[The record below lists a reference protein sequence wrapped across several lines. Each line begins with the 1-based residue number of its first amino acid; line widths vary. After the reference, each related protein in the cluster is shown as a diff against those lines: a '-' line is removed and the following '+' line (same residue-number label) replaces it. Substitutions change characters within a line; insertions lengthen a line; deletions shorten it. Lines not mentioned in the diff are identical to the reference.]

1 MRTGLSR
8 ETTLLHIAELAA
20 HLHVLGLG
28 PTSLLAGGLGRP
40 GEGIALL
47 PIRAC
52 VHGSGGAESGIVV
65 GDKGA
70 GGRVVGAVEVGGVFT
85 GEGRVGAEEGV
96 LSVIR
101 LPEGEV
107 GLVFGRAGEAAWGAR
122 LGRGADDEGSSDE
135 AGDGQEAEHG
145 LYGMGKECKEC

>member
-1 MRTGLSR
+1 MPDSRCWLRKIKSVVGIRVILFFFIMRTGLQRESDWVRRLRRQKGNKTRTCLSR

-70 GGRVVGAVEVGGVFT
+70 GG
-85 GEGRVGAEEGV
+85 
-96 LSVIR
+96 L
-101 LPEGEV
+101 
-107 GLVFGRAGEAAWGAR
+107 
-122 LGRGADDEGSSDE
+122 
-135 AGDGQEAEHG
+135 
-145 LYGMGKECKEC
+145 

>member
-1 MRTGLSR
+1 MLVGSSQRVR
-8 ETTLLHIAELAA
+8 RR
-20 HLHVLGLG
+20 
-28 PTSLLAGGLGRP
+28 GGEKNVCKRYT
-40 GEGIALL
+40 
-47 PIRAC
+47 
-52 VHGSGGAESGIVV
+52 H
-65 GDKGA
+65 
-70 GGRVVGAVEVGGVFT
+70 RVVGAVEVGGVFT

-107 GLVFGRAGEAAWGAR
+107 GLVLARAGEAAWSAR
-122 LGRGADDEGSSDE
+122 LGGGADDEGGGDE